1 MAKNYFISRNSKD
14 LENVYTAIILWFKG
28 RQYEVEGKENK
39 GVYLIQA
46 RKTGFIRT
54 LSGTNLAFRIKIY
67 CSDEQLIKNQEF
79 IVETTR
85 GKWIQNIAG
94 AGFASLFTAGLTVF
108 TGLAGVGWSFLLEN
122 DLISYL
128 ENDLKLQR
136 VKPDI
141 PSSSIPI
148 TVPFNNQS
156 SLKINLN
163 KNSEQKKIIADLETE
178 IDKLETAFSDEILT
192 EEEFANKKAVLEK
205 RIDDYEVN
213 FMVQEKINKLQE
225 AFSQGVLDEIEYEQ
239 KLEEIE
245 TSFRQ
250 EAFQQLRRQ
259 RNRTKIIKLKEALN
273 NGIITQEEYKRK
285 IVSLS

>member
-14 LENVYTAIILWFKG
+14 LDDVYSAIILWFKG
-28 RQYEVEGKENK
+28 KQYEVEGKENR

-54 LSGTNLAFRIKIY
+54 LSGTNLAFRIKVY
-67 CSDEQLIKNQEF
+67 YSDDQFINNQEF
-79 IVETTR
+79 VVETSR

-94 AGFASLFTAGLTVF
+94 AGFASLFTGGLTVF
-108 TGLAGVGWSFLLEN
+108 TGLAGMGWSFLLEN

-128 ENDLKLQR
+128 ENELNLQR

-148 TVPFNNQS
+148 TAPFNNHTYP
-156 SLKINLN
+156 KINLN
-163 KNSEQKKIIADLETE
+163 KNSEQQKIIADLETE

-192 EEEFANKKAVLEK
+192 EEEFTTKKAILEK
-205 RIDDYEVN
+205 KIDDYEVN
-213 FMVQEKINKLQE
+213 FMVEAKINKLQE
-225 AFSQGVLDEIEYEQ
+225 AFSQGVLDDLEYEQ
-239 KLEEIE
+239 KLQEIE
-245 TSFRQ
+245 TDFRE
-250 EAFQQLRRQ
+250 EAWQQLRRE
-259 RNRTKIIKLKEALN
+259 RNKAKIIKLKEALDS
-273 NGIITQEEYKRK
+273 GIITQEEYQQK